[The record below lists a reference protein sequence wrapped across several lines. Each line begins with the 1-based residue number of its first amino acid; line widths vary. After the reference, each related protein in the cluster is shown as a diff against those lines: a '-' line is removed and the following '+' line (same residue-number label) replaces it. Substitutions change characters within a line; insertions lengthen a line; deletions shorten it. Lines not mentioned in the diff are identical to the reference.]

1 LVIYGSVEMTMSAR
15 FLAIAAMLVL
25 GGPAVQAQGAPFLEG
40 TFTIDIYNGDGGGSE
55 GGNRV
60 QALESNELITGE
72 PLATV
77 TYVGPL
83 DFGLGAG
90 GADTIGAFFA
100 SGSGTFSGLDEGTAA
115 LTLSSPTFAATT
127 VFDIT
132 FAEGAISDGNI
143 VHDDG
148 IGLYVD
154 KELITD
160 PADAAPATEAST
172 DFGSPAGQ
180 YRLIYVAANGNPS
193 ILRVTG
199 TPVFTP
205 DFVDFSCRI
214 DLAQTDVAP
223 AFQFTLPASSS
234 EKFCPQNNGGT
245 LRLSCSGTIPDY
257 DGPPVSGNDESGV
270 VCRISGSQCGL
281 DDVFTADVSS
291 IEVNDD
297 GFAELTCEA
306 AVGG

>member
-1 LVIYGSVEMTMSAR
+1 
-15 FLAIAAMLVL
+15 
-25 GGPAVQAQGAPFLEG
+25 
-40 TFTIDIYNGDGGGSE
+40 
-55 GGNRV
+55 
-60 QALESNELITGE
+60 
-72 PLATV
+72 V

-83 DFGLGAG
+83 DFGLGSEG
-90 GADTIGAFFA
+90 MNTIGAFLA
-100 SGSGTFSGLDEGTAA
+100 SGSGNFSPPLDEVTAF
-115 LTLSSPTFAATT
+115 TMLSSPPFAVTT

-154 KELITD
+154 EELITD
-160 PADAAPATEAST
+160 PADAAPTTQAST
-172 DFGSPAGQ
+172 DFSSPAGQ

-193 ILRVTG
+193 ILVVRG
-199 TPVFTP
+199 TSEEPTP
-205 DFVDFSCRI
+205 DFVDFGCRI